1 MAARTRPRGD
11 IDVIKHSGRPGIT
24 GVAVIT
30 GSAAGNVTGGLAG
43 GD

>member
-1 MAARTRPRGD
+1 MAARTRTRGD
-11 IDVIKHSGRPGIT
+11 IDVIKNCRGPGIT

-30 GSAAGNVTGGLAG
+30 AVAAGNVVGGLAG